1 MPPKRQKRVS
11 FRLGTPDETPVVV
24 NKVPP
29 QPIAATVSE
38 DQLFRGWFDDDKG
51 QPDELSPPPARP
63 TAAVMSEPTTP
74 QEHLPPEIRRD
85 RFVSGNVIPP
95 AREEVQASPAS
106 SDESEEGL
114 IVRLAPR
121 TTRAKT
127 CARLFKIHLT
137 RLQPLHSAQYMKS
150 LINFAA
156 KKGVAWRNMVK
167 LATVDSM
174 QGTCAYD
181 KRLMRRCSCKYTRRI
196 YSSSRQRS
204 VVGMSLQKPKDSLWL
219 ERGVTCSSLSESQ
232 RLAHII
238 KNARKLVAQMRK
250 KRLAKMWISKPSK
263 VEYTLRKAKIEAMQ
277 SAGDK
282 TTETTQN
289 DAPIPPMEG
298 FSEGHW
304 RPFCLAIPPPQI
316 TKVACKTRKT
326 HGLSTVAM

>member
-1 MPPKRQKRVS
+1 
-11 FRLGTPDETPVVV
+11 
-24 NKVPP
+24 
-29 QPIAATVSE
+29 
-38 DQLFRGWFDDDKG
+38 
-51 QPDELSPPPARP
+51 
-63 TAAVMSEPTTP
+63 MS
-74 QEHLPPEIRRD
+74 
-85 RFVSGNVIPP
+85 S
-95 AREEVQASPAS
+95 
-106 SDESEEGL
+106 
-114 IVRLAPR
+114 
-121 TTRAKT
+121 
-127 CARLFKIHLT
+127 RLFKIHLT

-181 KRLMRRCSCKYTRRI
+181 KRLMRSCSCKYTRRI

-204 VVGMSLQKPKDSLWL
+204 VVGMFLQKPKDSLWL
-219 ERGVTCSSLSESQ
+219 ERGVTCSSLLESQ

-250 KRLAKMWISKPSK
+250 KRLAKMWISKASK
-263 VEYTLRKAKIEAMQ
+263 VEHTLRKAKIEAMQ

-316 TKVACKTRKT
+316 TKAACKKRKA
-326 HGLSTVAM
+326 HGLSIVAM